1 MSENFYNILGVE
13 EKATKDEIKKAYRGL
28 QMKWHPDKN
37 QGSDESKRMSEKI
50 NGAYEVLG
58 DDEKRI
64 EYDNS
69 RNNPFARM
77 NSQGGGGMEVPMD
90 DILNMFFGGM
100 PGMGGFPGMQGF
112 PGMPMGGMPMGGMPM
127 GGMHGMPP
135 GAKIHIFNGG
145 PMGFQQAMSKPVP
158 IMKSIEI
165 NMAQVLTGASI
176 PLEIERWII
185 ENGIKVHE
193 KETIY
198 VTIPQGVDDNEL
210 LILRDKG
217 NVLNE
222 NVKGDVKIFV
232 KIKNDSAFK
241 RSGLDL
247 VLEKNISLKESLCG
261 FTFEINY
268 INGKSYT
275 LNNNKGNIIPPEYK
289 KIYPGMGLTRGEHKG
304 NMIIHFHVE
313 FPEKLSEEQITKL
326 SESL

>member
-37 QGSDESKRMSEKI
+37 QGSEESKKMSEKI

-58 DDEKRI
+58 DDEKRVD
-64 EYDNS
+64 YDNS
-69 RNNPFARM
+69 KNNPFARM

-90 DILNMFFGGM
+90 DIFNMFFGGM
-100 PGMGGFPGMQGF
+100 PGMGFPGMHG
-112 PGMPMGGMPMGGMPM
+112 MGGMPMGGMP
-127 GGMHGMPP
+127 P
-135 GAKIHIFNGG
+135 GTKIHIFNGG
-145 PMGFQQAMSKPVP
+145 PMGFQQAISKPVP
-158 IMKSIEI
+158 IMKTIEI
-165 NMAQVLTGASI
+165 NMAQVLSGASI

-198 VTIPQGVDDNEL
+198 VSIPQGIDDNEMV
-210 LILRDKG
+210 ILRDKG

-232 KIKNDSAFK
+232 KIKNESEFK
-241 RSGLDL
+241 RLGLDL
-247 VLEKNISLKESLCG
+247 VLEKKISLKESLCG

-304 NMIIHFHVE
+304 NMIIHFHVN
-313 FPEKLSEEQITKL
+313 FPEKLTEEQITKL
-326 SESL
+326 SETL

>member
-1 MSENFYNILGVE
+1 MSENFYNILGVD

-58 DDEKRI
+58 DDEKRD

-90 DILNMFFGGM
+90 DIFNMFFGGM
-100 PGMGGFPGMQGF
+100 PGMGGFPGMPGMGGMGGF
-112 PGMPMGGMPMGGMPM
+112 PGMP
-127 GGMHGMPP
+127 P
-135 GAKIHIFNGG
+135 GSKIHIFNGG
-145 PMGFQQAMSKPVP
+145 PMGFQQAISKPTP
-158 IMKSIEI
+158 IMKTIEI
-165 NMAQVLTGASI
+165 NMSNVLTGASI
-176 PLEIERWII
+176 PLEIERWIM

-198 VTIPQGVDDNEL
+198 VSIPQGVDDNEL

-222 NVKGDVKIFV
+222 NIKGDVKIFV
-232 KIKNDSAFK
+232 KIKNESVFK

-275 LNNNKGNIIPPEYK
+275 LNNNKGNIIPPEYR

-304 NMIIHFHVE
+304 NMIIHFHID
-313 FPEKLSEEQITKL
+313 FPEKLSEEQIIKL
-326 SESL
+326 SEAL

>member
-1 MSENFYNILGVE
+1 MSENLYNILGVD

-37 QGSDESKRMSEKI
+37 QGSEESKRMSEKI
-50 NGAYEVLG
+50 NGAYEILG
-58 DDEKRI
+58 DDDKRG

-69 RNNPFARM
+69 RNNPNPFTRM

-90 DILNMFFGGM
+90 DIFNMFFGGM
-100 PGMGGFPGMQGF
+100 PGMGGFPGMPGMGGF
-112 PGMPMGGMPMGGMPM
+112 P
-127 GGMHGMPP
+127 GMPP

-145 PMGFQQAMSKPVP
+145 PMGFQQAISKPVP
-158 IMKSIEI
+158 IMKTIEI
-165 NMAQVLTGASI
+165 NMSQVLSGASI

-198 VTIPQGVDDNEL
+198 VSVPQGIDDNEMV
-210 LILRDKG
+210 ILRDKG
-217 NVLNE
+217 NTLNE

-232 KIKNDSAFK
+232 KIKNDTAFK

-247 VLEKNISLKESLCG
+247 ILDKKISLKESLCG

-289 KIYPGMGLTRGEHKG
+289 KIYPGMGLSRGDHKG
-304 NMIIHFHVE
+304 NMIIHFHVD
-313 FPEKLSEEQITKL
+313 FPEKLTEEQIIKL
-326 SESL
+326 SEAL

>member
-37 QGSDESKRMSEKI
+37 QGSEESKKMSEKI

-58 DDEKRI
+58 DDEKRV

-69 RNNPFARM
+69 KNNPFARM
-77 NSQGGGGMEVPMD
+77 NSQGGMEVPMD
-90 DILNMFFGGM
+90 DIFNMFFGGM
-100 PGMGGFPGMQGF
+100 PGMGGFPGMPMG
-112 PGMPMGGMPMGGMPM
+112 GMHGMGGMPMGGMP
-127 GGMHGMPP
+127 P
-135 GAKIHIFNGG
+135 GTKIHIFNGG
-145 PMGFQQAMSKPVP
+145 PMGFQQAISKPVP
-158 IMKSIEI
+158 IMKTIEI
-165 NMAQVLTGASI
+165 NMAQVLSGASI

-198 VTIPQGVDDNEL
+198 VSIPQGIDDNEMV
-210 LILRDKG
+210 ILRDKG

-232 KIKNDSAFK
+232 KIKNESEFK
-241 RSGLDL
+241 RLGLDL
-247 VLEKNISLKESLCG
+247 VLEKKISLKESLCG

-304 NMIIHFHVE
+304 NMIIHFHVN
-313 FPEKLSEEQITKL
+313 FPEKLTEEQITKL
-326 SESL
+326 SETL